1 MKFDKIEGLIK
12 KVKQS
17 EAIDTEKWG
26 TFQLC
31 KLFPN
36 IFHGARLVKADRV
49 SGDIPLVTAGKFNNG
64 ISEYVTP
71 PKNNEVYENCITIDM
86 FGNCFWHDYKF
97 ICDDNV
103 YPIPNMNN
111 RYIALF
117 LCSVI
122 HNQLAFDFKKQ
133 FRYKQIPDVYIKLPV
148 KEDNPDEPN
157 WNYMETFMKNIET
170 EMKSKLQIS

>member
-1 MKFDKIEGLIK
+1 MEFDRINDLIK
-12 KVKQS
+12 DVKQS
-17 EAIDTEKWG
+17 DIIDTSKWG
-26 TFQLC
+26 TFQLS

-36 IFHGARLVKADRV
+36 IYHGTRLVKSDRV
-49 SGDIPLVTAGKFNNG
+49 SGDIPLITAGKFNNG

-71 PKNNEVYENCITIDM
+71 PKNNELYENCITIDM
-86 FGNCFWHDYKF
+86 FGNCFWHNYKF

-111 RYIALF
+111 RYISLF

-133 FRYKQIPDVYIKLPV
+133 FRYKQIPDVYIKLPIV
-148 KEDNPDEPN
+148 SGNPNKPN
-157 WNYMETFMKNIET
+157 WDAMEEYMRNIE
-170 EMKSKLQIS
+170 EELKNKLLLI